1 MPIPP
6 AKAMDDSSDVPHIP
20 APGLQGQRVR
30 IRESRRGG
38 YKRALVK
45 GTYWAAAFCGIQLYL
60 D

>member
-1 MPIPP
+1 
-6 AKAMDDSSDVPHIP
+6 MDDSSDVPHIP